1 MRALNIALFHN
12 LPSGG
17 AKRAVYDLSHQL
29 AQRGHQLTEY
39 RFPTANTDF
48 LPLTDAVVGTIELP
62 FTPLPYKHVPIPGIS
77 PHVNALRRIRTLQA
91 LDTASRDFAA
101 QIDAKGFDV
110 VWLNDCIIS
119 LKPYLLRYLKTPS
132 VFYIHHGPY
141 EREQQYLQVLDPHRN
156 EESVK
161 QRFYGLTDKRR
172 AVFETKEE
180 RRTSQV
186 APYVVTNSFFTAES
200 YFQYYGVPALVS
212 YLGVDTEKF
221 APTGDPRG
229 DYVISV
235 GSLIYRKGHRFVI
248 EALGLLPENVRPRM
262 VITADANYSEEHQ
275 LLLQLAEKHQVQLEI
290 NSVIDDKHLR
300 QLYANARL
308 LAYAPILEPFG
319 LVPLEAMAAGTPIVA
334 VAEAGVRETVDAQ
347 VGILTDRNTANF
359 AAAVQALLADPERA
373 EQLGAVGR
381 ERALTQWSWANATDA
396 LEHHLQQAMLGVRT
410 NAGIA

>member
-1 MRALNIALFHN
+1 MNALNIALFHN

-29 AQRGHQLTEY
+29 AQRGHRLTEY

-48 LPLTDAVVGTIELP
+48 LPLTETVDATIELP
-62 FTPLPYKHVPIPGIS
+62 FRPLPYKHVPIPGMS
-77 PHVNALRRIRTLQA
+77 PHVNALRRIRTLQN
-91 LDTASRDFAA
+91 LDVASQKFAA
-101 QIDAKGFDV
+101 QIDAQGYDV

-141 EREQQYLQVLDPHRN
+141 EREQQYLQVLDSDRDGQ
-156 EESVK
+156 SFK
-161 QRFYGLTDKRR
+161 QRFYGLTDNRR
-172 AVFETKEE
+172 AAFEAREE
-180 RRTSQV
+180 RYTSQV
-186 APYVVTNSFFTAES
+186 APYVVTNSYFTAES

-221 APTGDPRG
+221 APSDDDRG

-235 GSLIYRKGHRFVI
+235 GALIYRKGHRFVI
-248 EALGLLPENVRPRM
+248 EALGQVPKAVRPRL

-275 LLLQLAEKHQVQLEI
+275 LLLQLAQQHDVQLDV

-300 QLYANARL
+300 DLYANARML
-308 LAYAPILEPFG
+308 VYAPILEPFG

-334 VAEAGVRETVDAQ
+334 VAEAGVRETVDSE
-347 VGILTDRNTANF
+347 VGLLTDRNIDNF
-359 AAAVQALLADPERA
+359 ADAVQTLLADPARGDT
-373 EQLGAVGR
+373 LGQVGR
-381 ERALTQWSWANATDA
+381 KRALETWSWANATDS
-396 LEHHLQQAMLGVRT
+396 LEMHFRRAMQGIRT
-410 NAGIA
+410 NAGIR